1 MPQASMESGADSGV
15 WLPLT
20 EYSVRSGVSLSTIRR
35 KIKSNTIA
43 YRLEKGRYMLLY
55 PNEKVT
61 SMTTSV
67 TPIEVPKAK
76 PTPEEA
82 PKKTVSQPSRE
93 NDESWTIPFIEKA
106 VRMVSDA
113 FEHTLKEKDERIK
126 LMELRNRELEEHIN
140 ELRSLVRILEEKF
153 QVQY

>member
-1 MPQASMESGADSGV
+1 MESGADSAV

-43 YRLEKGRYMLLY
+43 YRLEKGRYLLLY
-55 PNEKVT
+55 QNETARQV
-61 SMTTSV
+61 MPSV
-67 TPIEVPKAK
+67 APVELPKTK

-82 PKKTVSQPSRE
+82 PKKSVSPPSRE
-93 NDESWTIPFIEKA
+93 SDESWTIPFIEKA

-126 LMELRNRELEEHIN
+126 LMELRSRELEEHIN